1 MRKPTVS
8 FEQNIKPTVAY
19 SARKVTATLQQ
30 NFRVVRSLKEHSGQY
45 LLVAVK
51 VLELQLI
58 ESYDPTTYLFE
69 NPTM

>member
-1 MRKPTVS
+1 
-8 FEQNIKPTVAY
+8 
-19 SARKVTATLQQ
+19 
-30 NFRVVRSLKEHSGQY
+30 
-45 LLVAVK
+45 LLIAVVK